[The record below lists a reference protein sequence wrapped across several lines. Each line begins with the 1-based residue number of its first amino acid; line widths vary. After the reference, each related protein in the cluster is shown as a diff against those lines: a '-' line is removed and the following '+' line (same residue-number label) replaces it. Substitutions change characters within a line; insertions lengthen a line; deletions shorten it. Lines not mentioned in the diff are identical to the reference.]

1 MAEDKLDF
9 SLPGKKPG
17 SRAANV
23 VAILLLLVL
32 VGLTAAILLRGSSAV
47 SPQPKATVLSAE
59 QARQLATKL
68 AGRNLY
74 EQAAGMWEK
83 YIARSGLTGTD
94 RAKALFE
101 TGTLLEKAHRYG
113 DAIEYFYRSEMA
125 AKLPELES
133 RINAHVKSCFEK
145 SGRFSALRYEL
156 MDRTSLEG
164 KGSAGGK
171 VVAELGPEKI
181 TEADLDAMIEQNIDN
196 QLEPYS
202 AFMTAE
208 QLASQK
214 KKMLEQYKSPSSKQ
228 QFIEDRLGREVLYR
242 EALTQGLSDKP
253 QVKRLLEE
261 LEREVLSRQIMNQ
274 QLADKI
280 HITETDLRTYY
291 EANKDKYTEE
301 IKDPNDP
308 NAPARKRQKS
318 FDEAGQELMSSLAN
332 EKRQD
337 VQQAYMKEMMDKY
350 NVVIHTSAL
359 PADKQGKE

>member
-9 SLPGKKPG
+9 SLPGEKRQK
-17 SRAANV
+17 SAANV
-23 VAILLLLVL
+23 IIILLLLIL
-32 VGLTAAILLRGSSAV
+32 IGLTAAILLRGSSAV
-47 SPQPKATVLSAE
+47 SHQPTATALSAE

-74 EQAAGMWEK
+74 EQAAGVWKK
-83 YIARSGLTGTD
+83 YLAAGKLTDTD
-94 RAKALFE
+94 RAKTLFE
-101 TGTLLEKAHRYG
+101 TAALLEKAHRYG

-125 AKLPELES
+125 AKLPELQS
-133 RINAHVKSCFEK
+133 DINAHVKSCFEK

-156 MDRTSLEG
+156 MDRTSFAS

-171 VVAELGPEKI
+171 VVAEIGPEKI
-181 TEADLDAMIEQNIDN
+181 TEADLDAMIEQSIDN
-196 QLEPYS
+196 QLEPFS

-208 QLASQK
+208 QVAGQK
-214 KKMLEQYKSPSSKQ
+214 KKMLEQYKSPSAKQ
-228 QFIEDRLGREVLYR
+228 RFLEDRLGREVLYR
-242 EALTQGLSDKP
+242 EALAEGLNDKP
-253 QVKRLLEE
+253 QVNRLLEE
-261 LEREVLSRQIMNQ
+261 LERDVLSRQIMNR

-291 EANKDKYTEE
+291 EVNKDKYVEE
-301 IKDPNDP
+301 TKDPNDP

-318 FDEAGQELMSSLAN
+318 FDEARPDVMSSLAN

-337 VQQAYMKEMMDKY
+337 VRQAYMKEMMDKY

-359 PADKQGKE
+359 PTDKQGKE